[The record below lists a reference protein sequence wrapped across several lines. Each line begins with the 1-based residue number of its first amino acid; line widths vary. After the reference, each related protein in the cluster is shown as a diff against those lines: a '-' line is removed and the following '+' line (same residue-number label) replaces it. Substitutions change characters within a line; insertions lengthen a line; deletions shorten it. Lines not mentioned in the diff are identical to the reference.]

1 MFNNSH
7 LWEGLFDHS
16 WLKYY
21 CCIST
26 PTPKLELTKTF
37 MCGEKNANVKILF
50 NKNIEFEE

>member
-7 LWEGLFDHS
+7 LWEGLFGHS
-16 WLKYY
+16 RLKYY